1 VNTGPIHLLNT
12 LENSSDFHT
21 CVILSYGADLA
32 FYEDLVLRPLWVRNC
47 RYHLVFIDA
56 QRYRDLTR
64 QQPEGAN
71 LIGRH
76 YVVVPVDLGFLQSF
90 HSKLILLLGDNGGR
104 LLVGSGNLTFS
115 GYGSNLEVYTLIDY
129 SKNDP
134 DALFLFQ
141 QAWEM
146 ILSLQKK
153 YGHSQQVD
161 QILNNAANRF
171 IWLRNQSL
179 QSEETWLLH
188 TLEAPLLDQICQ
200 VLSIDTIRKATIIS
214 PFLDGEGRAVREIHH
229 RLKPD
234 QITLIVQNQKAVA
247 NPKSL
252 ERICADGI
260 PISLHLVNNDEPRYL
275 HAKVYILEGERYNWV
290 ITGSANCT
298 SAALLKTTSQG
309 NFETVL
315 IRKSEKS
322 RDFTYL
328 LDALNISPLPYTP
341 DQIIWKPKSEEPQVR
356 QQRIHLLDAALHDH
370 AITLRFTLSEPLVS
384 SGLRLKAV
392 ISNTHHLPLLMEPGQ
407 DFSIVSL
414 PDEAY
419 QQALGKPM
427 LVYIDAMDDF
437 GHSVDLGC
445 NILWIN
451 QSDELNSIR
460 RGLPLLDTKAASYLA
475 DGIFASESEWNE
487 LRQSLARLIEIET
500 SYIQNQASLTGR
512 FTIQPRSSDQK
523 QSEPEE
529 TEVIVTGE
537 SMAEDAE
544 AEAASAQL
552 AHQETL
558 DAFFEHIRSRLPGRQ
573 RESLPAEVSRDI
585 ATRTS
590 RPPAPPHPSTA
601 RQFQYLIRK
610 YADSLHNPYYM
621 QNVPIEHVPQ
631 YYFLLNRVLWFLR
644 HHQGISEET
653 FLLLIQN
660 MTTGLLGD
668 VKEKA
673 PVLEARS
680 QRLIK
685 RSLKKEWTSDF
696 APMYALAN
704 TAVIEELTLSDA
716 ENSVVELIASEVE
729 HCLASIFIVYGVPD
743 FDSIDCI
750 NAVLEIEEL
759 METSVKN
766 IAGRLVQFINEHL
779 ERTINLLARWK
790 QETMLAR
797 KDSQDPS
804 EAIRMG
810 YAILDYCITRYE
822 ALKRSNDIDLLIE
835 EASDGLFWAGKL
847 GITDTV
853 HYFQNELID
862 LFSKKGE
869 LDMLARSYYESGR
882 IADQEGLKEDA
893 IRYLQQALVLGEK
906 TGLSSL
912 ALICRVRLKSLMMEV

>member
-1 VNTGPIHLLNT
+1 MYWIKCWGTYVNTGPIHLLNT
-12 LENSSDFHT
+12 LETSSDYHT

-32 FYEDLVLRPLWVRNC
+32 FYEELVLRPLWVRNC

-56 QRYRDLTR
+56 QRYRDLTK

-115 GYGSNLEVYTLIDY
+115 GYGSNLEVYTLVDY
-129 SKNDP
+129 SKKDP
-134 DALFLFQ
+134 DALCLFQ

-146 ILSLQKK
+146 ILSLQNQ
-153 YGHSQQVD
+153 YGHSRQVD

-171 IWLRNQSL
+171 IWLRNQAP

-188 TLEAPLLDQICQ
+188 TLETPLLDQICQ

-214 PFLDGEGRAVREIHH
+214 PFLDSEGRAVREIHK
-229 RLKPD
+229 RLEPNE
-234 QITLIVQNQKAVA
+234 ITLIVQNQKAVA

-252 ERICADGI
+252 DLLCAEGV
-260 PISLHLVNNDEPRYL
+260 PISIHLVNNDEPRYL

-341 DQIIWKPKSEEPQVR
+341 DQITWKPQSEEPKVR

-370 AITLRFTLSEPLVS
+370 AITMRFTLFEPLAS
-384 SGLRLKAV
+384 DLHLKAV
-392 ISNTHHLPLLMEPGQ
+392 ISNTHHLPLQLEPGQ
-407 DFSIVSL
+407 DFFIASL

-427 LVYIDAMDDF
+427 LVYIDAMDDS

-460 RGLPLLDTKAASYLA
+460 RGLPLLDSKAASYLA

-500 SYIQNQASLTGR
+500 SYIQNQASHTGR
-512 FTIQPRSSDQK
+512 FINRSRSSDQR
-523 QSEPEE
+523 QSEPKE
-529 TEVIVTGE
+529 TEVVITDE
-537 SMAEDAE
+537 SIAEDGE

-573 RESLPAEVSRDI
+573 RESLPAEVIRDI
-585 ATRTS
+585 AIRTS
-590 RPPAPPHPSTA
+590 KPPAPPHPSTA

-610 YADSLHNPYYM
+610 YADSLHNPNYM
-621 QNVPIEHVPQ
+621 ENVPIEHVPQ

-653 FLLLIQN
+653 FLLLLQN

-668 VKEKA
+668 GKEKA
-673 PVLEARS
+673 PALEARS
-680 QRLIK
+680 QKLIK
-685 RSLKKEWTSDF
+685 RSLKKEWASDF
-696 APMYALAN
+696 VPVYALAN
-704 TAVIEELTLSDA
+704 TAIVEELTLSDA
-716 ENSVVELIASEVE
+716 GYGVVELIASEVE
-729 HCLASIFIVYGVPD
+729 HCLASIFIVYGIPD

-750 NAVLEIEEL
+750 NAVLEIEEI
-759 METSVKN
+759 MGPSVKN
-766 IAGRLVQFINEHL
+766 IAGRLPQFINEHL

-804 EAIRMG
+804 EAIRME
-810 YAILDYCITRYE
+810 YAILEYCFTRYE
-822 ALKRSNDIDLLIE
+822 ALKRSNGIDLLIE
-835 EASDGLFWAGKL
+835 EASDGLFGTTF
-847 GITDTV
+847 I
-853 HYFQNELID
+853 H
-862 LFSKKGE
+862 
-869 LDMLARSYYESGR
+869 SG
-882 IADQEGLKEDA
+882 
-893 IRYLQQALVLGEK
+893 
-906 TGLSSL
+906 
-912 ALICRVRLKSLMMEV
+912 